1 MTFNINRYKWILI
14 VGLAIVM
21 ALIPILATVFELIT
35 SGKKSVV
42 FLDGYPTSI
51 SVLALLFYILLIIF
65 GLFWFIKQIILFT
78 RLKNDKP
85 KS

>member
-35 SGKKSVV
+35 
-42 FLDGYPTSI
+42 
-51 SVLALLFYILLIIF
+51 
-65 GLFWFIKQIILFT
+65 
-78 RLKNDKP
+78 
-85 KS
+85 